1 MLCCREHGSTHRR
14 CGFAATC
21 TTTVRH
27 GIGIVMCSVDGIDW
41 HAQDLSRNQ
50 RERCI
55 RAGEINGTNDNSDCA
70 VGLEAAGSRSGFRT
84 TGPATG
90 SYAYANLP
98 ALQAGGHHLLFPVVF
113 PNPGFLLF
121 LHSTHPTHT

>member
-1 MLCCREHGSTHRR
+1 MY
-14 CGFAATC
+14 
-21 TTTVRH
+21 
-27 GIGIVMCSVDGIDW
+27 SVDGINR

-70 VGLEAAGSRSGFRT
+70 IGLQAAGSCSGFCT

-98 ALQAGGHHLLFPVVF
+98 AL
-113 PNPGFLLF
+113 
-121 LHSTHPTHT
+121 